1 MMTGNTTKN
10 FLIKSNLI
18 ILILMF
24 SIFYSQEK
32 KLDSIIIS
40 SGKYYVYIRE
50 KNDTIN
56 RIVEVYNNKNIL
68 LSVNKNI
75 IPCRNCEG
83 INGDPYISLEKGKDS
98 EFIINMDNNLITF
111 RITQNKVLL
120 IQSKFSNKVE
130 TKKTS
135 GSVKVK
141 NIIFSPKNKRYIYLE
156 DYSPEKLERQY
167 QKKIY
172 FN

>member
-1 MMTGNTTKN
+1 MENL
-10 FLIKSNLI
+10 LIKSNLI

-32 KLDSIIIS
+32 KLDSLIIS
-40 SGKYYVYIRE
+40 HGKYYVYIRE

-75 IPCRNCEG
+75 IPCRNCGG
-83 INGDPYISLEKGKDS
+83 INGDPYTSLEKGKDS

-120 IQSKFSNKVE
+120 IQSKFFNIVG
-130 TKKTS
+130 TKNTS

-141 NIIFSPKNKRYIYLE
+141 NIVFSPKNKRYIYLE
-156 DYSPEKLERQY
+156 DYSQENLEKQY
-167 QKKIY
+167 QKRTY
-172 FN
+172 FK